1 MVDLRR
7 LQVLREVATR
17 GSFSAAALALAYT
30 QSSVSE
36 HVAALERELGVT
48 LLDRSSRPVRPTHTG
63 TAVLRHAESLLEQ
76 EAAMREELAAL
87 TRGDTGKLRVAAFQT
102 AWTSFLPRA
111 VAAHGR
117 THPAVELTLN
127 LSEPDASLRALRAG
141 EIDLAVTYHFDGQ
154 PDSARFQVHHLLDDG
169 YRAVVPATHR
179 LARRREVTF
188 ADLSGEDWVAPPPD
202 NHYTRFIGDLCRKH
216 GGFTP
221 TLAYPVPDIVMAMP
235 LIAAGLGVT
244 LQPALSLRH
253 PHPGVAVRPVA
264 QAPARR
270 VLAVWRAHTRTPT
283 VAPMV
288 AALREAA
295 SAP

>member
-1 MVDLRR
+1 MLDLRR
-7 LQVLREVATR
+7 LQVFREVAER
-17 GSFSAAALALAYT
+17 GSFSSAALALAYT

-48 LLDRSSRPVRPTHTG
+48 LLDRSSRPVRPTHSG
-63 TAVLRHAESLLEQ
+63 AAVLRHAEPLLEQ
-76 EAAMREELAAL
+76 AAAMREELAAL
-87 TRGDTGKLRVAAFQT
+87 TRGDTGKLRLTAFQT

-111 VAAHGR
+111 VAAYGR
-117 THPAVELTLN
+117 THPAVELTLD

-154 PDSARFQVHHLLDDG
+154 PDPERFTVRHLLDDG
-169 YRAVVPATHR
+169 YRAVLPAGHR
-179 LARRREVTF
+179 LARRREVAF
-188 ADLSGEDWVAPPPD
+188 ADLAGEDWVTPPPE
-202 NHYTRFIGDLCRKH
+202 NHYTRFIGDLCREY

-221 TLAYPVPDIVMAMP
+221 TIAYPVPDIVMAMP

-270 VLAVWRAHTRTPT
+270 VLAVWRAQTRTPT

-288 AALREAA
+288 ATLREAA
-295 SAP
+295 SAA